1 MNVTDY
7 KKYFGKLPEDLSPA
21 DLNHITRYFELL
33 GKVEQPMA
41 SLLIPVFR
49 AKETILAHMFS
60 LSNLKTILPYEVI
73 FIDNN
78 ADVATKDILK
88 MVGAKVVHEENQ
100 GITHSR
106 QKGLEEAK
114 GEIVCTMDPD
124 SIYDPYYIDKMV
136 LPFYKDPKLVLCY
149 SISQSY
155 QQDFQLPLKMRLRN
169 WAKVHYFRT
178 KLSLGFS
185 SRIKHIRAV
194 AMAYRREAMLKFGY
208 NTDLKVVSGCDDGMV
223 AIALN
228 NSGKFKYVPI
238 SVHTALPPA
247 REPGRPFPFCND
259 RFYPQDETVKTTLK
273 ALEIE
278 NTL

>member
-1 MNVTDY
+1 
-7 KKYFGKLPEDLSPA
+7 
-21 DLNHITRYFELL
+21 
-33 GKVEQPMA
+33 
-41 SLLIPVFR
+41 
-49 AKETILAHMFS
+49 
-60 LSNLKTILPYEVI
+60 
-73 FIDNN
+73 
-78 ADVATKDILK
+78 
-88 MVGAKVVHEENQ
+88 VGAKVVHEKNQ
-100 GITHSR
+100 GITHAR

-124 SIYDPYYIDKMV
+124 SIYDTYYIDKMV

-155 QQDFQLPLKMRLRN
+155 QQDFRLPLKMRLRN

-238 SVHTALPPA
+238 SVYTALPPA

-259 RFYPQDETVKTTLK
+259 RFYPQNETVRTTLK

-278 NTL
+278 TTL